1 MDKLIINTL
10 DGTVT
15 NTWHSVIVDV
25 STLDE
30 AGLALFQ
37 RWAEGGNDGDAVR
50 LGVKYGTKIETEQVV
65 A

>member
-30 AGLALFQ
+30 AGLALFEE
-37 RWAEGGNDGDAVR
+37 WAMGGNDSDAKE
-50 LGVKYGTKIETEQVV
+50 LGKKYGTKIDTEQAV